1 MDASSLP
8 PRDLDNDTC
17 CPEEAELIP
26 CTACY
31 EKAHRDAAAAK
42 ALPKSQLSLL
52 LAPLAPE
59 PLPATDDA
67 STSLQR
73 VSPPEIPH
81 GHAASAPED
90 IRHHEAHAR
99 QLPAPNPPDPRATS
113 VEGGSGRSKQPQVE
127 AVETQPRGRERPQG
141 TEGREGAADSSP
153 LPSPSSYAA
162 SSLPRAYAVGGGM
175 DASSFYSAAAQS
187 TGAPTYPPA
196 SAAVGSA
203 NAGDRTQSGYFGA
216 PALDSHVPHPQYY
229 HASPQPLYI
238 PQHPSPSPYYDQQT
252 PLPQQQPDLY
262 SSMYSQL
269 GHLQSQPAHMATAPY
284 SHLLSHSSPTYQS
297 SPVTMA
303 GANGGTFVYFPNA
316 ASQPQV
322 SSAMPQ
328 AQMPSQMS
336 PLSYMG
342 HYYQP
347 QSSLPSSQPAHMAH
361 AAHSH
366 AVSMQQPVAYV
377 NGIPM
382 YLSPAPPGESETA
395 FPQQYTHAAT
405 AHHSKASQFDGPF
418 FTTNAASTASTVSST
433 PSSPSPR
440 GGSDAERSLST
451 YKTEICRSHQY
462 SGCCEYGPSCQFAHG
477 LEELRTR
484 EVDAKFKTE
493 RCKNFHQFGPSTC
506 WYGPRCKFIH
516 DEFRVRVGPL
526 EFWLVSPREN
536 MVRVEKVDAGNAPR
550 LSQLAQLIAE
560 QAGAAQQ
567 AAHEF
572 MQQMAAVRAEQDSTD
587 ALCCQLSHTHL
598 QGLDAQPKLDAAAR
612 FLKAIVSPHHGGLS
626 SSTTAPINVQAMQ
639 VLPSH
644 HGRGPKTLGMGGTLP
659 QYGAGIN
666 GHSAIS
672 SYLSPSGPPH
682 QQSGGLHGNG
692 ASSTAPVAYAHPPPR
707 LPSPFTR
714 RGVHP
719 HQSHQPQPSPYS
731 PSPLSVLSNL
741 LTPQAL
747 QLLSLNNC
755 GGLMGRVDEEP
766 KRRKRIR
773 KKKRAQPRAP
783 FGRAEDDSTCSEAPD
798 AERGDTE
805 HITGEQSS
813 DDEDADT
820 EVEQPTDAVASMAA
834 EQGPTLVEQG
844 P

>member
-1 MDASSLP
+1 MSVTASMDASSLP

-17 CPEEAELIP
+17 CPEEAELVP
-26 CTACY
+26 CSACY
-31 EKAHRDAAAAK
+31 EKAHRDAASK

-52 LAPLAPE
+52 LAPLAPPE
-59 PLPATDDA
+59 PQPVTDDA

-113 VEGGSGRSKQPQVE
+113 GEGGSGRSKQPQVE
-127 AVETQPRGRERPQG
+127 AVETQPTGRRRPHE
-141 TEGREGAADSSP
+141 TEGKEGAVDSSP
-153 LPSPSSYAA
+153 LPSPSSHVT
-162 SSLPRAYAVGGGM
+162 SSLPAFQTVSGGM

-187 TGAPTYPPA
+187 TAASTVAPA
-196 SAAVGSA
+196 SAAVGAA
-203 NAGDRTQSGYFGA
+203 NAGDSTQSGFFVA
-216 PALDSHVPHPQYY
+216 PALDSHIRHPQYY
-229 HASPQPLYI
+229 QASAQSLYV
-238 PQHPSPSPYYDQQT
+238 PQHPSPSPYYEQQS
-252 PLPQQQPDLY
+252 PLSQQQPDLY
-262 SSMYSQL
+262 SAMYSQL
-269 GHLQSQPAHMATAPY
+269 GHLQSQSAHMPSAPY
-284 SHLLSHSSPTYQS
+284 GHLLPHSSSTYQP

-303 GANGGTFVYFPNA
+303 GPNGGTFVYFPNA

-322 SSAMPQ
+322 SPPMPQ
-328 AQMPSQMS
+328 AQMS
-336 PLSYMG
+336 PLGYMG
-342 HYYQP
+342 HYYQA
-347 QSSLPSSQPAHMAH
+347 QSSIPASQPAHMSHPAQ
-361 AAHSH
+361 SH
-366 AVSMQQPVAYV
+366 AVSMQQPIAYV

-382 YLSPAPPGESETA
+382 YLSPAPPGEPETA
-395 FPQQYTHAAT
+395 YPQHYSHAAT
-405 AHHSKASQFDGPF
+405 AHHSKVSQFDGPF
-418 FTTNAASTASTVSST
+418 PSNAASTASTVSST

-440 GGSDAERSLST
+440 GSDAERSLST

-462 SGCCEYGPSCQFAHG
+462 SGCCEYGSSCQFAHG
-477 LEELRTR
+477 LDELRTR
-484 EVDAKFKTE
+484 EVDVKFKTE

-572 MQQMAAVRAEQDSTD
+572 MQQMAAVRSEQDSTD
-587 ALCCQLSHTHL
+587 ALCSQLSHTHL
-598 QGLDAQPKLDAAAR
+598 HGSEPVPRLDAAAR
-612 FLKAIVSPHHGGLS
+612 FLKAIVSPHHGGLH

-644 HGRGPKTLGMGGTLP
+644 HGRGPKSLGMGGPLS
-659 QYGAGIN
+659 QYGAGGN
-666 GHSAIS
+666 GHSAMS
-672 SYLSPSGPPH
+672 PFLSASGPPH
-682 QQSGGLHGNG
+682 QQSGGFHGNG
-692 ASSTAPVAYAHPPPR
+692 ASPTAPAAYQHPPPR

-714 RGVHP
+714 RGVSP
-719 HQSHQPQPSPYS
+719 HHSHQPQPSPYS

-747 QLLSLNNC
+747 QLLSLNGC
-755 GGLMGRVDEEP
+755 GGLMGRVGEEP

-783 FGRAEDDSTCSEAPD
+783 FGRAEDDSACSEAPD
-798 AERGDTE
+798 AEREDTE
-805 HITGEQSS
+805 QHTGDQSS

-820 EVEQPTDAVASMAA
+820 EVERPTDAAPGAA
-834 EQGPTLVEQG
+834 AGHGHTLVEQG